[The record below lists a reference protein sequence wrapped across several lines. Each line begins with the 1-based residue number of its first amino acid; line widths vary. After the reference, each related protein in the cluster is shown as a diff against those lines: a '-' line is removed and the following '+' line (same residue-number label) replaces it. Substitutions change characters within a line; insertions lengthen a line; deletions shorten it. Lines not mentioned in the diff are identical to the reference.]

1 MRSVKAQVLPRGLI
15 NTDDSI
21 MVSETVTELTLHT
34 MRFGFVLRQHYFT
47 IASSLTGKQCQLQLC
62 AWIIL
67 CVACATSQ
75 RTSNRLD
82 YGSKVRNHKG
92 TELRLGLV
100 VCVLKASYRCTWPNI
115 SVTST
120 EALRMFLD
128 RH

>member
-21 MVSETVTELTLHT
+21 MVSELTLHT

-47 IASSLTGKQCQLQLC
+47 IASSLTGKQYQLQLALC
-62 AWIIL
+62 AWIML

-82 YGSKVRNHKG
+82 YGSKIRIHKG
-92 TELRLGLV
+92 TELRLGP
-100 VCVLKASYRCTWPNI
+100 A
-115 SVTST
+115 
-120 EALRMFLD
+120 D
-128 RH
+128 